1 MKPVVRLLKTKL
13 NLDRYKANFA
23 INLWPTVQQS
33 VPAAAFCLDCRWL
46 QIKMPNQVWKYAV
59 QSLEWSGSTAMSWY
73 WPAVKQQF
81 EVFTIQLASTQH
93 KIITYIRYQGVTEVL
108 NEGRILL
115 SLTDKSLLY
124 TFPPALEV
132 LCHFITTKFRAD
144 KPRSGN
150 HVSRMALI
158 HMIV

>member
-1 MKPVVRLLKTKL
+1 MPFRVCSEAGQRPCRDTDLLSSS
-13 NLDRYKANFA
+13 NL
-23 INLWPTVQQS
+23 
-33 VPAAAFCLDCRWL
+33 
-46 QIKMPNQVWKYAV
+46 
-59 QSLEWSGSTAMSWY
+59 G
-73 WPAVKQQF
+73 
-81 EVFTIQLASTQH
+81 VFTIQLASTQH
-93 KIITYIRYQGVTEVL
+93 KTTTYIHYHGVTEVL

-115 SLTDKSLLY
+115 SLTDKSLLH

-132 LCHFITTKFRAD
+132 LCHFITTKFIAD